1 MTPIEKRKAEL
12 REYIEAWKNSS
23 FVPKEEW
30 QFSDHSN
37 DLDCPNCGEEVES
50 SGFIVKSSDEYQ
62 AVDLHLYGMQS
73 ICEPQA
79 IAICKAANESARIAE
94 QLLECIVF
102 IEMLQCEYYYSIDG
116 KMQRHFDD
124 CKRCKILNKIAG
136 EK

>member
-1 MTPIEKRKAEL
+1 MNNLETRKAQL

-94 QLLECIVF
+94 QLLIALDALEKAAKYSYQAD
-102 IEMLQCEYYYSIDG
+102 IEGIAG
-116 KMQRHFDD
+116 KIADEA
-124 CKRCKILNKIAG
+124 LNKIGG

>member
-1 MTPIEKRKAEL
+1 MNNLETRKAEL

-30 QFSDHSN
+30 QFSDYSN

-50 SGFIVKSSDEYQ
+50 SGFIVKSLDEHQ

-94 QLLECIVF
+94 QLLEALEV
-102 IEMLQCEYYYSIDG
+102 IEWYKNWDWSDKYVQAVPKKAL
-116 KMQRHFDD
+116 KF
-124 CKRCKILNKIAG
+124 LNKIAG
-136 EK
+136 GV